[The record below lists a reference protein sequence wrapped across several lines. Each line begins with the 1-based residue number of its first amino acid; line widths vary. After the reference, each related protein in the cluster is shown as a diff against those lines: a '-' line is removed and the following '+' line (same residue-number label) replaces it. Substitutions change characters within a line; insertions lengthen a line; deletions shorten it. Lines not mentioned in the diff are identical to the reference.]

1 HIFGGVVYSL
11 QSPASR
17 SGGRMGQARRKLARR
32 AAALLLAA
40 IALALPATVGQAAPR
55 FQRGDGLDQPLL
67 GANMCGAGNPGDVHF
82 TFAAT
87 GDTFPHENIQYVAEA
102 QGYDYLFDHVR
113 PFLKVA
119 DLAYTNFDGAMLEGS
134 SYSGYPAFN
143 YNPRLAGAL
152 KNAGVGLVS
161 TANNHI
167 MDRGPEGLDA
177 TLRVLQQAGIA
188 QHGTV
193 ESAAA
198 AQPRPVYLPLTLTRG
213 NTSVKL
219 AFLSFS
225 WGTNGI
231 PDPFNQVNLL
241 WQSSEYG
248 TQGGIRQEVLD
259 AIAQARREADLVIV
273 AAHWGYEYQFYPDA
287 SQVEGARQMAAA
299 GADLILG
306 AQAHTLQPVD
316 LLVNNG
322 RRTLVIYSLANFL
335 ASQGAF
341 QAETYSATSVIL
353 YVGITRHADG
363 SASISGYRYLPTI
376 HVDGDTRPAPIP
388 AQGMEDVIAH
398 VRLEMRDP
406 GGARQ
411 ISPEPPAGPIEICP
425 SLRLP
430 GDPSQP
436 LELSSFRVGGDFAQL
451 YATLGGTA
459 PRPLADAL
467 AVYGLPLG
475 PAMQELAG
483 DCQTTTSVL
492 YTERQRL
499 ELHPDQDWPYRV
511 SGTQLGALAYQRKYG
526 SEPQRRTSLQ
536 GDAIADARFRAFF
549 ETYGGLPVF
558 GYPISPALE
567 EAADGQPKLVQYF
580 ERARFE
586 LAPAGAGQPE
596 QVRLANLGR
605 EYPGIAAQCPGQPTS
620 VPQTSDAPAASPAS
634 DQPSLLAAPAA
645 VRDQPTAA
653 AVAPA
658 GRAWWFWPLAGLVGL
673 LLVGTGA
680 WGLQIRADLRRR
692 QTRAARAMRRQWAA
706 EPREPLPAAPAR
718 QPAPTIDDEEL
729 LRRLLEHE

>member
-1 HIFGGVVYSL
+1 M
-11 QSPASR
+11 R
-17 SGGRMGQARRKLARR
+17 QAPTKLARR

-40 IALALPATVGQAAPR
+40 VALALPAAAGQAAPPS
-55 FQRGDGLDQPLL
+55 QRDDGLDQPLL
-67 GANMCGAGNPGDVHF
+67 GANICGAGDAGDIHF
-82 TFAAT
+82 TLAAT
-87 GDTFPHENIQYVAEA
+87 GDTFPHENIQYAAEA

-113 PFLKVA
+113 PFLKAA

-134 SYSGYPAFN
+134 PYTGYPAFN
-143 YNPRLAGAL
+143 YNPRLAAAL
-152 KNAGVGLVS
+152 KSAGIGLVS

-177 TLRVLQQAGIA
+177 TLRVLGQAGIA

-193 ESAAA
+193 DSGAA
-198 AQPRPVYLPLTLTRG
+198 AQPRAAYLPLTLTRG
-213 NTSVKL
+213 STSLKL

-248 TQGGIRQEVLD
+248 TQGGVRQEVLD
-259 AIAQARREADLVIV
+259 AIAQARREADFVIV

-287 SQVEGARQMAAA
+287 SQIEGARQMAAA

-306 AQAHTLQPVD
+306 AQPHTLQPVD
-316 LLVNNG
+316 LLINNG

-341 QAETYSATSVIL
+341 QAESYSATSVIL

-363 SASISGYRYLPTI
+363 SAGVSGYRYLPTI
-376 HVDGDTRPAPIP
+376 HVDNDTRPAPIP

-406 GGARQ
+406 AGARQ
-411 ISPEPPAGPIEICP
+411 ISPEPPGTPIEICP
-425 SLRLP
+425 SLGLP
-430 GDPSQP
+430 GEPGP
-436 LELSSFRVGGDFAQL
+436 RIGGDFAQL
-451 YATLGGTA
+451 YATLGGTM

-475 PAMQELAG
+475 PPVQELAG
-483 DCQTTTSVL
+483 DCRTTTSVL

-499 ELHPDQDWPYRV
+499 ELHPEQDWPYRV
-511 SGTQLGALAYQRKYG
+511 SGTQLGALAYRLKYG
-526 SEPQRRTSLQ
+526 GEPQRRTDLQ

-549 ETYGGLPVF
+549 ESYGGLPAF

-567 EAADGQPKLVQYF
+567 ETAGGQPRTVQYF

-586 LAPAGAGQPE
+586 LAPAGAGLPE
-596 QVRLANLGR
+596 QVRLADLGR

-620 VPQTSDAPAASPAS
+620 VARATSAPAIPQVNE
-634 DQPSLLAAPAA
+634 QPQLLAAPAA
-645 VRDQPTAA
+645 IHEQPAPA
-653 AVAPA
+653 AVTPA
-658 GRAWWFWPLAGLVGL
+658 SRAWWVWALAGLIGL
-673 LLVGTGA
+673 LLAGTGA
-680 WGLQIRADLRRR
+680 WGLRILADLRVR
-692 QTRAARAMRRQWAA
+692 QARTARAAHPRRATELRV
-706 EPREPLPAAPAR
+706 PR
-718 QPAPTIDDEEL
+718 PAPTTRQTAPPLTDEDL
-729 LRRLLEHE
+729 LRRLLDQ